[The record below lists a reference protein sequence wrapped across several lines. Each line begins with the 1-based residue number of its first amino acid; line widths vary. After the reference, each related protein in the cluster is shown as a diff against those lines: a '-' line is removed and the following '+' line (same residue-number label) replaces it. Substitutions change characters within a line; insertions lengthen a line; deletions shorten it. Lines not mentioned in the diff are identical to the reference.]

1 MNQEQ
6 MNAAM
11 ESLTEWL
18 AHPAELG
25 KAPAKI
31 ECAGEFDLHDLHYY
45 IFKYKKSLMGKWLL
59 SVCGGYEGEELEHCG
74 HVFSKMEKYNPAT
87 GQEKAIALVEVMRSY
102 WIDQAHRA
110 EEQK

>member
-1 MNQEQ
+1 

-31 ECAGEFDLHDLHYY
+31 ECAGEFDLHDLHYC
-45 IFKYKKSLMGKWLL
+45 FVKSKPL
-59 SVCGGYEGEELEHCG
+59 
-74 HVFSKMEKYNPAT
+74 
-87 GQEKAIALVEVMRSY
+87 
-102 WIDQAHRA
+102 
-110 EEQK
+110 